1 MHSLYALEDL
11 CVVTCYKKMYVGNH
25 NLTNGSN
32 DMPFRN
38 DVKTQKQGKN
48 PSFKSLLKL

>member
-11 CVVTCYKKMYVGNH
+11 CAVTCCKKLYIGNH
-25 NLTNGSN
+25 GPINGPN

-38 DVKTQKQGKN
+38 DVKTQK
-48 PSFKSLLKL
+48 